1 MCQFK
6 SGIILKNK
14 VVLAPEGNDS
24 HSDLLESLGI
34 EDDRMNAMKVF
45 VRAEFL
51 QMEIKLF
58 LLMNGISMLIKILHR
73 TGLMMIEENMRQ
85 NSVMQL
91 KNI

>member
-45 VRAEFL
+45 VRA
-51 QMEIKLF
+51 
-58 LLMNGISMLIKILHR
+58 
-73 TGLMMIEENMRQ
+73 
-85 NSVMQL
+85 
-91 KNI
+91 